1 MTRNNS
7 AYLLHRASE
16 RISSGAA
23 AVALTFA
30 MLLTTDARAAEPV
43 SAPNAITVNYSDV
56 SFVTDEGAAKVYRAL
71 KNAARKVCGIGNG
84 AELLAIRAARQD
96 CYETTLSNAVEQI
109 DRPTLT
115 ALHTDYVRNLG

>member
-1 MTRNNS
+1 MAAALWRVPRS
-7 AYLLHRASE
+7 AYCRCDSVWRQRTAADRRRLE
-16 RISSGAA
+16 RRRKGWNRSVQFGDRD
-23 AVALTFA
+23 L
-30 MLLTTDARAAEPV
+30 DAPRN
-43 SAPNAITVNYSDV
+43 S
-56 SFVTDEGAAKVYRAL
+56 
-71 KNAARKVCGIGNG
+71 IGNG